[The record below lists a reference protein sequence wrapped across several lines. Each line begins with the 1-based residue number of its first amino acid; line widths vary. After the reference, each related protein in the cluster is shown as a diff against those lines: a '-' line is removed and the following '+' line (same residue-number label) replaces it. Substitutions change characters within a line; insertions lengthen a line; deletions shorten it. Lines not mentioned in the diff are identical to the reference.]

1 MNPSGSNIDESA
13 IRNKYQEKLIL
24 CRVRG
29 YKTKKLEDLVANGD
43 LQTLRREFAIFTRSL
58 QELLKLK
65 KKLDSMNTESFEEE
79 VKAIRVKL
87 FDPEALSEVKR
98 EIASLEAKI
107 DLLRQRDDELI
118 EILDDSPEIGEGVA
132 LKYTFSNF
140 LIDGE
145 NCLAY
150 SASREVAEAPTQRY
164 NPLYIYGETGAGKT
178 HLLRSIVNLIEERDP
193 DVKVLYL
200 SADELAKELSNL
212 ALESNDNRYKKG
224 TFADYKTQ
232 GSGNFCFKKDS
243 RKKSYQ
249 NSKVPF
255 EVDVLL
261 IDDIQTIDDNKMRD
275 IFTLLDSLFL
285 ANKQVV
291 MASDRPPSSLPAM
304 DRKLHLRFENGLVVP
319 IRAIDQEEAREQ
331 QNRGKAISLKNVAE
345 VSHKKISRKV
355 SNPDIRVD
363 QTISGSYGENP
374 KATKKLSFS
383 KRGEYE
389 NRLEEEWDS
398 DDYRLEMKWGL

>member
-1 MNPSGSNIDESA
+1 MVNKMNPSGSNIDESA

-24 CRVRG
+24 CRGRG
-29 YKTKKLEDLVANGD
+29 YKTGKLEDLVANGD
-43 LQTLRREFAIFTRSL
+43 LQTLRREFAIFARSL

-87 FDPEALSEVKR
+87 FDPEALSEVKG

-107 DLLRQRDDELI
+107 DLLRQRDDELV
-118 EILDDSPEIGEGVA
+118 EILEDSPGIGEEVA
-132 LKYTFSNF
+132 GKYTFSNF

-164 NPLYIYGETGAGKT
+164 NPLYIYGETSAGKT
-178 HLLRSIVNLIEERDP
+178 HLLRSIANLIEERDP
-193 DVKVLYL
+193 DIKVLYI

-212 ALESNDNRYKKG
+212 ALESNDNRYKNEALAG
-224 TFADYKTQ
+224 NKTQ
-232 GSGNFCFKKDS
+232 G
-243 RKKSYQ
+243 
-249 NSKVPF
+249 SKVPF

-261 IDDIQTIDDNKMRD
+261 IDDIQMIDDNKMGG

-291 MASDRPPSSLPAM
+291 MASDRPPSRLPAM
-304 DRKLHLRFENGLVVP
+304 DRKLRLRFENGLVVP
-319 IRAIDQEEAREQ
+319 IRAIDQEEAREKQ
-331 QNRGKAISLKNVAE
+331 EANSLKNVVE

-355 SNPDIRVD
+355 SNPDLRVD
-363 QTISGSYGENP
+363 QAISARHGENP
-374 KATKKLSFS
+374 KPAKKPSSS

-398 DDYRLEMKWGL
+398 DDCRLEMKWGL